1 MKILG
6 IAGSL
11 RKDSY
16 NKLLLSNAMELLP
29 PRVELE
35 IFDLKDIPLFNQDV
49 QDQGFP
55 ASVIEFHSK
64 IKYADCLLIVSPEY
78 NYSFSGILKNAIDWA
93 SRPSKSPP
101 ILRKPAAI
109 VSASPSG
116 FGGARGALHL
126 RQVLMALDMQV
137 VALPELNVSKAKDAF
152 DADGILKDE
161 VLRERLSKLINK
173 LVQLTTNLQP

>member
-16 NKLLLSNAMELLP
+16 NKLLLRSALEVLPAGVAM
-29 PRVELE
+29 E

-49 QDQGFP
+49 QNQGFP
-55 ASVIEFHSK
+55 DAVVAFHK
-64 IKYADCLLIVSPEY
+64 RIKEADCLLIASPEY
-78 NYSFSGILKNAIDWA
+78 NYSFTGVLKNAIDWA

-116 FGGARGALHL
+116 FGGARGVLHL

-152 DADGILKDE
+152 DVDGILKDE

>member
-16 NKLLLSNAMELLP
+16 NKLLLRSAIEVLPAGVAM
-29 PRVELE
+29 E

-55 ASVIEFHSK
+55 DPVAAFHK
-64 IKYADCLLIVSPEY
+64 RIKEADCLLIASPEY
-78 NYSFSGILKNAIDWA
+78 NYSFTGVLKNAIDWA

-116 FGGARGALHL
+116 FGGARGVLHL

-137 VALPELNVSKAKDAF
+137 VALPELNVSNAKDAF